1 MNSDP
6 GRARGLII
14 GAPSTGS
21 GKTTVTLA
29 LSALLARRGMAVSTA
44 KVGPDYI
51 DSAFHGKAT
60 GRPCRNLDDWAMR
73 PETIAAILER
83 CASDA
88 DLLLIE
94 GVMGLF
100 DGAPDG
106 ARVPKGS
113 TAAIARLTRLPVVIV
128 MQAKGLGATSGAILS
143 GLAGYDPAVKVAG
156 VVFNNVSGE
165 RHRSILVEAARH
177 AGVPALGFLAMDADL
192 RLPSRHLGLVQAGE
206 FADFGRRLDLLADRL
221 AQDIDLEALL
231 SAAAPVPAMD
241 ANTRAAGSAPLP
253 VLGQRMA
260 VASDQ
265 AFAFAYPSMI
275 ENWRQAGAEI
285 LPFSPLADEPP
296 DMTADAV
303 FLPGGYPE
311 LHAGRLASNHAFMMG
326 LRRAASRRAVIYG
339 ECGGY
344 MTLGR
349 TLIDAAGNAHAMADL
364 LPVVTSFAAPRLH
377 LGYRRGELLE
387 DGPLGSKGT
396 RYRGHEFHYASVIEE
411 EGDAC
416 LFRVADSG
424 CRELGS
430 RGRRQGSVMGS
441 FLHLMDTD

>member
-1 MNSDP
+1 
-6 GRARGLII
+6 
-14 GAPSTGS
+14 
-21 GKTTVTLA
+21 
-29 LSALLARRGMAVSTA
+29 
-44 KVGPDYI
+44 
-51 DSAFHGKAT
+51 
-60 GRPCRNLDDWAMR
+60 MR

-192 RLPSRHLGLVQAGE
+192 RLPRASGARAGGGSR
-206 FADFGRRLDLLADRL
+206 FRRRRSSCRRL
-221 AQDIDLEALL
+221 AQDIDLEALVGGAG
-231 SAAAPVPAMD
+231 SGD
-241 ANTRAAGSAPLP
+241 GHERAAGSARRSARPTH
-253 VLGQRMA
+253 G
-260 VASDQ
+260 VA
-265 AFAFAYPSMI
+265 AIRPAFAYPSDR
-275 ENWRQAGAEI
+275 ELATGGRKI

-303 FLPGGYPE
+303 FLPGYRR

-326 LRRAASRRAVIYG
+326 LRRAASG
-339 ECGGY
+339 ERSSI
-344 MTLGR
+344 TN
-349 TLIDAAGNAHAMADL
+349 AAA
-364 LPVVTSFAAPRLH
+364 T
-377 LGYRRGELLE
+377 
-387 DGPLGSKGT
+387 
-396 RYRGHEFHYASVIEE
+396 
-411 EGDAC
+411 
-416 LFRVADSG
+416 
-424 CRELGS
+424 
-430 RGRRQGSVMGS
+430 
-441 FLHLMDTD
+441 